1 MYLEGQS
8 LVKQLADLD
17 VKRILPL
24 RFRIN
29 EVIDSSAG
37 CEPPGLAALFRF
49 SLNLRQRRM
58 VGRGCT
64 HRFIAGCP

>member
-1 MYLEGQS
+1 LYPEGRS

-17 VKRILPL
+17 VTRILPL
-24 RFRIN
+24 PFRIN

-37 CEPPGLAALFRF
+37 CEPLGLAALFRL

-58 VGRGCT
+58 ASGG
-64 HRFIAGCP
+64 